1 MKGDKNMEKKP
12 IKVSFGTVITIII
25 AVIIL
30 IGCGGILYKN
40 NIKIDQLEEKIAKQ
54 EDSKA
59 NIENNKE
66 NIVENTQVNQ
76 EKINQENKDSKID
89 KFVIPSLF
97 TSNAKKLNESVEN
110 VKYGLSVSDSERNF
124 IINVENGIPT
134 ITTTLD
140 TSKIK
145 EIGFDV
151 SKIKMDKTYKKISG
165 FNKKV
170 VDICTVFDEHQFM
183 NCTFLFLME
192 DGTVEYSTLQNLINN
207 LSSEGKIKQ
216 LNNIV
221 RLQKVELQNSNWSDS
236 SAIAIDK
243 DNNYYDVSEYIK

>member
-12 IKVSFGTVITIII
+12 IKVSFETVITIII

-30 IGCGGILYKN
+30 IGCGVILYKN

-151 SKIKMDKTYKKISG
+151 SKIKMDKTYKK
-165 FNKKV
+165 
-170 VDICTVFDEHQFM
+170 
-183 NCTFLFLME
+183 
-192 DGTVEYSTLQNLINN
+192 
-207 LSSEGKIKQ
+207 
-216 LNNIV
+216 
-221 RLQKVELQNSNWSDS
+221 
-236 SAIAIDK
+236 
-243 DNNYYDVSEYIK
+243 